1 MVSPFVSATW
11 LRHRLL
17 DCLKNI
23 RVVDGSW
30 HGPSSKNNG
39 KKDFERQRIESAV
52 FFDIDEASD
61 KKTDLPHMLPSPEEF
76 AEYVGKLGISN
87 NHHVIVY
94 DNNPEYGVFSS
105 PRVWWTF
112 RVFGHNDISVL
123 DGGLPKWV
131 SHGYPTVS
139 GPSPIPIPLLYKA
152 TYQPHLVRTM
162 HQMLDNCK
170 TRAEQVIDARSQG
183 RFVGTSPEPRAGLP
197 SGHMIGAINIPFSK
211 LLNPETGLMAPKH
224 HIQEDPHPS
233 TIMSVSFSHLVFEN
247 AGVDLNKP
255 MVASCGSGITACTLA
270 LGAAIL
276 GKEVPVYDGSWTEWA
291 QKAPKDTCKFGIKS

>member
-17 DCLKNI
+17 DGLKNL

-61 KKTDLPHMLPSPEEF
+61 KKTDLPNMLPSPEEF

-112 RVFGHNDISVL
+112 RVFGHNDVSVL
-123 DGGLPKWV
+123 DGGLPRWV
-131 SHGYPTVS
+131 SQGYPTVS
-139 GPSPIPIPLLYKA
+139 GPHPTPTPLPYKA
-152 TYQPHLVRTM
+152 TYQPHLV
-162 HQMLDNCK
+162 
-170 TRAEQVIDARSQG
+170 VDARSKE
-183 RFVGTSPEPRAGLP
+183 RFDGTAPEPVPRVP
-197 SGHMIGAINIPFSK
+197 SGHIIGALNLPFVK
-211 LLNPETGLMAPKH
+211 MLDPNTRLMVTKQQ
-224 HIQEDPHPS
+224 IQEE
-233 TIMSVSFSHLVFEN
+233 FEK
-247 AGVDLNKP
+247 AGVDMNKP
-255 MVASCGSGITACTLA
+255 MVASCARGITACTLA

-276 GKEVPVYDGSWTEWA
+276 GKEIPVYDGSWYEWL
-291 QKAPKDTCKFGIKS
+291 QKAPKETYKLGIKS